1 MNIFDEIAA
10 REHANDYRLGMPSA
24 NSAHFDRRMT
34 AMAQLTNGKGFRLYP
49 TQPKRDAQGLTRGD
63 RRRLRH
69 AAAFDKWKAAEA
81 ERIAKRAAQA
91 EALDRMRDEML
102 KTKRSRRP

>member
-1 MNIFDEIAA
+1 MTIFSEIAA
-10 REHANDYRLGMPSA
+10 REHANDCRLGMPAA

-34 AMAQLTNGKGFRLYP
+34 AMAQMTNQKGFRLYP
-49 TQPKRDAQGLTRGD
+49 KQPKRDAQGLTRGD

-81 ERIAKRAAQA
+81 ERIAKRAAQS
-91 EALDRMRDEML
+91 EALDRMRDDML
-102 KTKRSRRP
+102 KIKRGRRT

>member
-1 MNIFDEIAA
+1 MNIFNEIAA
-10 REHANDYRLGMPSA
+10 RENANDYRLGMPAA

-34 AMAQLTNGKGFRLYP
+34 AMAQLTNQKGFRLYP
-49 TQPKRDAQGLTRGD
+49 KQPKRDAQGLTRGD

-69 AAAFDKWKAAEA
+69 AAAFDKWKTAEA

-91 EALDRMRDEML
+91 EAINRMSDDMA
-102 KTKRSRRP
+102 KAKRGRRT